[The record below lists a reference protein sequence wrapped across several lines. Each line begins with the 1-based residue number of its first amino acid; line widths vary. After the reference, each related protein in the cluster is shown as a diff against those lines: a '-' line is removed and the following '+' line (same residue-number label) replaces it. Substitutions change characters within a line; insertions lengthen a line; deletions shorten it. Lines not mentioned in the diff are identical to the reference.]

1 MTARKLPPAL
11 YALGSSGAHSKGENK
26 MLESE
31 WLAMGYQNGI
41 ITDVP
46 LENQVIFKDAYLGW
60 FRMKINTIKSQSVD
74 RIECT
79 YNKYY
84 ANSDIIN
91 MPVHQI
97 NEVYCYQFLNDI
109 LLKYKTITKKEYGR
123 IYQIIN
129 NVLSYAYD
137 CNIGY
142 AKSIDWHV
150 VKRYIAEG
158 NIKDNIKT
166 EHCISSTDRI
176 SIINAVL
183 NDNVYP
189 EKRSASLCVCL
200 NFYLGLRIGEL
211 ASITW
216 NDIDFNTRKLYVH
229 TTQTKSYERDNDGKR
244 IGVIAYH
251 DQDTTKTPHGVRY
264 IPLVNEAVYILMKL
278 KEYHIQQ
285 GYEDKHIAY
294 DGTDTILS
302 KSIERT
308 IVRLNQL
315 CDVLPFNSHLIRK
328 TFATTLHENGV
339 PTKIISDLMGHAEI
353 RTTEKFYIISTG
365 NDITYLREMI
375 QEALSVKN

>member
-1 MTARKLPPAL
+1 
-11 YALGSSGAHSKGENK
+11 
-26 MLESE
+26 MLESQ

-41 ITDVP
+41 IEDVP
-46 LENQVIFKDAYLGW
+46 LDNQVIFKNVYTAW
-60 FRMKINTIKSQSVD
+60 FHVKINSIKPQSVD

-84 ANSDIIN
+84 SSSSIID
-91 MPVHQI
+91 MPVHKI
-97 NEVYCYQFLNDI
+97 NEVYIYQFLNDI
-109 LLKYKTITKKEYGR
+109 LIKYKNITQKEFNR
-123 IYQIIN
+123 IYQIVN
-129 NVLSYAYD
+129 NTMQYAFE
-137 CNIGY
+137 CSIGY
-142 AKSIDWHV
+142 AKAINWAV

-158 NIKDNIKT
+158 NIKKNIKI
-166 EHCISSTDRI
+166 EHCISSTDRM

-216 NDIDFNTRKLYVH
+216 NDIDFNARKLYVH
-229 TTQTKSYERDNDGKR
+229 TTQTKSYERDDEGNRVGA
-244 IGVIAYH
+244 IAYH

-264 IPLVNEAVYILMKL
+264 IPLVNEAVYILLKL
-278 KEYHIQQ
+278 KEYHVKQ

-308 IVRLNQL
+308 IARLNEL

-353 RTTEKFYIISTG
+353 RTTERFYIVSTG
-365 NDITYLREMI
+365 NDITYLRDML
-375 QEALSVKN
+375 QQALKVR

>member
-1 MTARKLPPAL
+1 
-11 YALGSSGAHSKGENK
+11 
-26 MLESE
+26 MLENE
-31 WLAMGYQNGI
+31 WLTIGYEKGI

-46 LENQVIFKDAYLGW
+46 ADKQVSFKLVYDGW
-60 FRMKINTIKSQSVD
+60 FLTKINAIKPQSVD

-84 ANSDIIN
+84 VNNAITD
-91 MPVHQI
+91 MPVHQL
-97 NEVYCYQFLNDI
+97 NEVYIYQFLNDI
-109 LLKYKTITKKEYGR
+109 LIKYKNITQKEFNR

-129 NVLSYAYD
+129 NSMQYAYE

-142 AKSIDWHV
+142 AKPINWAV

-158 NIKDNIKT
+158 NIKKNTKV
-166 EHCISSTDRI
+166 EHCISSTDRTA
-176 SIINAVL
+176 IINAVL
-183 NDNVYP
+183 NDNIYP

-211 ASITW
+211 ASVTW
-216 NDIDFNTRKLYVH
+216 NDVDFTERKLYVH
-229 TTQTKSYERDNDGKR
+229 TTQTKSYARDDSGNR
-244 IGVIAYH
+244 IGVISYH

-264 IPLVNEAVYILMKL
+264 IPLVNEAVYILLKL
-278 KEYHIQQ
+278 KEYHTQQ

-302 KSIERT
+302 KSLERT
-308 IVRLNQL
+308 IARLNEL

-353 RTTEKFYIISTG
+353 RTTEKFYIISSG
-365 NDITYLREMI
+365 NDITYLRDMI
-375 QEALSVKN
+375 QEALRVR

>member
-1 MTARKLPPAL
+1 
-11 YALGSSGAHSKGENK
+11 

-31 WLAMGYQNGI
+31 WLAMGYKNGI

-46 LENQVIFKDAYLGW
+46 LDKQVLFKDVYTGW

-84 ANSDIIN
+84 LNADINN

-97 NEVYCYQFLNDI
+97 NEVFCYQFLNDI
-109 LLKYKTITKKEYGR
+109 LIKFKTITKKEYGR

-137 CNIGY
+137 CNIGFT
-142 AKSIDWHV
+142 KSIDWHI

-158 NIKDNIKT
+158 NIKENIKS
-166 EHCISSTDRI
+166 EHCISSTDRTA
-176 SIINAVL
+176 IINAVL
-183 NDNVYP
+183 NDNIYP

-216 NDIDFNTRKLYVH
+216 NDIDFNARKLYVH
-229 TTQTKSYERDNDGKR
+229 TTQTKSYARDDSGNR
-244 IGVIAYH
+244 IGVISYH

-264 IPLVNEAVYILMKL
+264 IPLVNEAVYILLKL
-278 KEYHIQQ
+278 REYHKQQ
-285 GYEDKHIAY
+285 GYDDKHIAY
-294 DGTDTILS
+294 DGADTILS

-308 IVRLNQL
+308 ISRLNEL

-353 RTTEKFYIISTG
+353 RTTEKFYIISSG
-365 NDITYLREMI
+365 NDITYLRDML
-375 QEALSVKN
+375 QEALKVR

>member
-1 MTARKLPPAL
+1 
-11 YALGSSGAHSKGENK
+11 
-26 MLESE
+26 MLESQ
-31 WLAMGYQNGI
+31 WLAIGYEKGI

-46 LENQVIFKDAYLGW
+46 LDKQVLFKDVYNGW
-60 FRMKINTIKSQSVD
+60 FRVKINTIKSQSVD

-84 ANSDIIN
+84 ACADIAD
-91 MPVHQI
+91 MPIHQI

-109 LLKYKTITKKEYGR
+109 LLKYNTITKKEYGR

-142 AKSIDWHV
+142 SKSIDWHV

-158 NIKDNIKT
+158 NIKDNTKI
-166 EHCISSTDRI
+166 EHCISSTDRM

-211 ASITW
+211 ASVTW
-216 NDIDFNTRKLYVH
+216 NDIDFNARKLYVH
-229 TTQTKSYERDNDGKR
+229 TTQTKSFERDDTGNR
-244 IGVIAYH
+244 IGVITYH

-264 IPLVNEAVYILMKL
+264 IPLVNEAVYILLKL
-278 KEYHIQQ
+278 KEYHLKQ

-308 IVRLNQL
+308 IARLNEL

-353 RTTEKFYIISTG
+353 RTTEKFYIISSG
-365 NDITYLREMI
+365 NDITYLRDML
-375 QEALSVKN
+375 QEALKVR